1 MVVKKVKKL
10 QESRAFCL
18 KNRAR
23 GTLSL
28 RMRDYTSRLST
39 MFGYLKFLKKT
50 KGEVFVALF
59 AGMIYGVSSGFGIP
73 VVLKFTADFLFK
85 SAHISV
91 AMLCLL
97 VALPIVIMLIRGAS
111 GFLTSYYF
119 SASGQH
125 IVEELRM
132 LIFKKIQRLH
142 LGFFN
147 DYPPSELVSRS
158 VNACTIIQNS
168 LIDVAS
174 DIITQPMTLLGSVG
188 FLIYLCIKES
198 NVAVLL
204 LFLIAM
210 PLVIFPI
217 RRIGK
222 ELRRKSGKMQSH
234 TAGIINNLHNNL
246 SALKEVRSFCLE
258 DSEIAKYRKACHA
271 FSDAFLQ
278 VVKFKIII
286 SPIVE
291 VISAAG
297 LSFAMVYAYKRG
309 LGLEVF
315 MSLATAL
322 YFCYDSL
329 KKLGGLNANI
339 QTALAAVDRIEA
351 ILTEP
356 ELLNDPQ
363 HPVPFENIKGNIK
376 FNDVSFSYNDEKTVL
391 KNINV
396 ELESGTIYALVG
408 GSGAGKSTFVNL
420 ILRFYDVLKGEI
432 LIDDIDVREVRQKDL
447 RKYISYIPQD
457 PMLINDTVYNNLLWV
472 NPKATKREIIDAAKK
487 AYAHDFIMQLPNGYD
502 TVIGEGGSCLSGG
515 QCQRIALARVFLKD
529 APILIFDEATSA
541 LDSESQAAIF
551 AAIKECALQKT
562 VIIISHRFS
571 MMNIVDHVL
580 VFKNGEIVEE
590 GAHEELLKSGS
601 VYKKLYEKQRVK

>member
-1 MVVKKVKKL
+1 
-10 QESRAFCL
+10 
-18 KNRAR
+18 
-23 GTLSL
+23 
-28 RMRDYTSRLST
+28 MRDYVSRLST

-50 KGEVFVALF
+50 QGEVFIALF
-59 AGMIYGVSSGFGIP
+59 SGMVYGLSSGFGVP
-73 VVLKFTADFLFK
+73 VVLKFTADVLFK
-85 SAHISV
+85 SSNV
-91 AMLCLL
+91 ASAMVCLL
-97 VALPIVIMLIRGAS
+97 VALPIIIMLIRGVA

-119 SASGQH
+119 AACGQH

-217 RRIGK
+217 RKIGK
-222 ELRRKSGKMQSH
+222 ELRKKSGKMQGH
-234 TAGIINNLHNNL
+234 TAGIINNLHHNL

-278 VVKFKIII
+278 VMKFKIII

-297 LSFAMVYAYKRG
+297 LSFAMFYAYKRG

-356 ELLNDPQ
+356 ELLRDPQ
-363 HPVPFENIKGNIK
+363 HPVPFENITGNIN
-376 FNDVSFSYNDEKTVL
+376 FNDVNFAYNNDKNVL
-391 KNINV
+391 KDINIQLNNGV
-396 ELESGTIYALVG
+396 IYALVG
-408 GSGAGKSTFVNL
+408 NSGAGKSTFVNL
-420 ILRFYDVLKGEI
+420 ILRFYDVTKGKI
-432 LIDDIDVREVRQKDL
+432 TIDGIDIRHVLQKDL

-457 PMLINDTVYNNLLWV
+457 PILINDTVYNNLLWG
-472 NPKATKREIIDAAKK
+472 NPKASKADVINAAKK

-502 TVIGEGGSCLSGG
+502 TIIGEGGSCLSGG
-515 QCQRIALARVFLKD
+515 QCQRVALARVFLKD

-541 LDSESQAAIF
+541 LDSESQSAIF
-551 AAIKECALQKT
+551 AAIKGCSANKT
-562 VIIISHRFS
+562 IIIISHRFS
-571 MMNIVDHVL
+571 MMNIVDRIL
-580 VFKNGEIVEE
+580 VFKNGDIVEQ
-590 GAHEELLKSGS
+590 GSHDELIASGG
-601 VYKKLYEKQRVK
+601 VYKKLYDKQKVK